1 MLKIVSSQPHRP
13 NDLERQELL
22 ERLFARLST
31 LRRTIPAGILSRR
44 LPAASTTE
52 CATSS
57 ICSATSCAPNPV
69 ARKIS
74 EETGYRER
82 ERGRGRGTPSRSAGP
97 IPRLKLPIR
106 FPIAVGA
113 PESQRF
119 RLGPSVSSTEGEQ
132 ILGVPRLHPR
142 SRAR

>member
-44 LPAASTTE
+44 LPAASTTW
-52 CATSS
+52 CAMSS
-57 ICSATSCAPNPV
+57 TCSATSCATNPV

-74 EETGYRER
+74 EGTGYTQR
-82 ERGRGRGTPSRSAGP
+82 ERGRGRVPPPGFGRECTVPAIEASRTTD
-97 IPRLKLPIR
+97 
-106 FPIAVGA
+106 GA
-113 PESQRF
+113 SLDQH
-119 RLGPSVSSTEGEQ
+119 GCQV
-132 ILGVPRLHPR
+132 
-142 SRAR
+142 